1 MWASQVSHPKIYLYM
16 YVQVCVCVSW
26 AFADKASMFTSVE
39 ISWEDVMLC
48 VCLIMEPVNSMVWW
62 DHVTKDFI
70 ELRHKTLYNSEYCA
84 RTAFYYIASS
94 DWIWSVNFTFFI
106 PLALASK
113 RDIAI
118 VNSCVYCMYKNEY
131 IVYMCSIQV
140 RFSVIQVSFEKLKFS
155 CNQIWVEDTGVTL
168 YLYVSE
174 FKGCTLRSKA
184 ICDQVRQKMWNW
196 YSYSPIAFN
205 ERVTFWL
212 QRVQSLPCACAYVAL
227 FAHEARV

>member
-1 MWASQVSHPKIYLYM
+1 MSI
-16 YVQVCVCVSW
+16 VQ
-26 AFADKASMFTSVE
+26 
-39 ISWEDVMLC
+39 
-48 VCLIMEPVNSMVWW
+48 
-62 DHVTKDFI
+62 
-70 ELRHKTLYNSEYCA
+70 ELH
-84 RTAFYYIASS
+84 FYYIASS

-118 VNSCVYCMYKNEY
+118 VNSCVYCMYNNEY

-184 ICDQVRQKMWNW
+184 ICDQVRQKM
-196 YSYSPIAFN
+196 
-205 ERVTFWL
+205 
-212 QRVQSLPCACAYVAL
+212 
-227 FAHEARV
+227 